1 MCSFVY
7 PVRLKTDQADG
18 GYVVTCRDLPEAITQ
33 GDSLAEALREAA
45 DCLDEAIHARMATG
59 RDIPTPSR
67 PRRGERQVALPV
79 VSALKAALYSAVRES
94 HLSKRE
100 LARRLGLDEKEAR
113 RMLDPAHPSKVPALE
128 RALLALGK
136 QVQVSVA

>member
-7 PVRLKTDQADG
+7 PVRLKADHADG
-18 GYVVTCRDLPEAITQ
+18 GYVVTCRDLPEVITQ
-33 GDSLAEALREAA
+33 GDSISEALREAS

-59 RDIPTPSR
+59 RDIPPPSR

-100 LARRLGLDEKEAR
+100 LARR
-113 RMLDPAHPSKVPALE
+113 MLDPAHPSKVAALE
-128 RALLALGK
+128 RALFALGK